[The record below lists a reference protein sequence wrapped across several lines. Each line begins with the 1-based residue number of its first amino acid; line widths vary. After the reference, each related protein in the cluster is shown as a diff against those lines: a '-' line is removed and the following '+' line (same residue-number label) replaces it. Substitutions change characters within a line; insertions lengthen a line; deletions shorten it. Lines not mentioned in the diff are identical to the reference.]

1 MLLHLRHVL
10 LPAELARARA
20 LLADPALPWADGRES
35 AGTQAAGVKR
45 NLQLPH
51 ACAAAAPIREAIV
64 AALDQHAD
72 FLSAALPK
80 RIFPPRIN
88 RYGGAAPSYG
98 EHVDGAIRLS
108 PLSRERVR
116 TDISCTVFLSDP
128 GEYDG
133 GELVI
138 QHGFGAERIKLAA
151 GDAVLYPGTSVHE
164 VTPVTRGERLAAFFW
179 IESLVRS
186 DEDRALLY
194 QMDQALR
201 ELRGRHGKS
210 AATVRLTGT
219 YHNLLRRWADT

>member
-1 MLLHLRHVL
+1 MDDTTNHTPNVWRSIGAVFAGIVFVILTHLVMDVL
-10 LPAELARARA
+10 MHATGVFPPWGQPMSDALFLWALIYRTGFSIAGAYVTARLAPQLVAQGIELQLDIPRQAT
-20 LLADPALPWADGRES
+20 LWADRELLRR
-35 AGTQAAGVKR
+35 AVL
-45 NLQLPH
+45 NLVLN
-51 ACAAAAPIREAIV
+51 AID
-64 AALDQHAD
+64 AMH
-72 FLSAALPK
+72 
-80 RIFPPRIN
+80 
-88 RYGGAAPSYG
+88 
-98 EHVDGAIRLS
+98 
-108 PLSRERVR
+108 
-116 TDISCTVFLSDP
+116 
-128 GEYDG
+128 DG

-201 ELRGRHGKS
+201 ELRGRHGES